1 MTLTDDAQLAR
12 CGEGATRYDEGGA
25 VSHSDAPGAADRL
38 LTGWG
43 GTSPT
48 RARVLHAASPADVRA
63 ALAAPGPRG
72 LLARGLGR
80 SYGDAA
86 QNAGGT
92 VLDLTR
98 MAGVHALDVDGATVT
113 VDAGLSLDALMRML
127 VPFGLWVVVT
137 PGTRF
142 VTVGGAIAC
151 DIHGKNHHL
160 DGSFSRSV
168 LSFDLL
174 TPDGSVRTVTP
185 GADPDVF
192 WATAGGMGLTG
203 IVLRATL
210 KLLRIETAS
219 VTVDTER
226 ASDLDDV
233 MRRMDERDDE
243 YRYSVAWIDLLAAG
257 AAMGRSVLMRG
268 DHTPLADLPAKRQRR
283 PLHFDP
289 PTRLAAPP
297 WVPPGLLNR
306 LTVKAFNEVWFR
318 KSPVRQVGHLE
329 SLGTFFHP
337 LDGVAD
343 WNRVYG
349 RPGFLQY
356 QFVVPFG
363 EEAALRR
370 IVEELVGH
378 QCPSFLA
385 VLKRF
390 GPGNGWLSFP
400 SPGWTLALDIPAG
413 LAGLGPLLDRLDEV
427 VVAAG
432 GRVYLAKDSR
442 LQPGTLRAMYPE
454 LDRWR
459 EVRGRLDPGRVL
471 VSDLARRLDLA

>member
-1 MTLTDDAQLAR
+1 MTLPDDGRQVTTHGR
-12 CGEGATRYDEGGA
+12 GSATSA
-25 VSHSDAPGAADRL
+25 SDAPAAAQAL

-43 GTSPT
+43 GTAPT
-48 RARVLHAASPADVRA
+48 RARLLHPAGPDDVRA
-63 ALAAPGPRG
+63 ALAGAGPRG
-72 LLARGLGR
+72 VVARGLGR

-86 QNAGGT
+86 QNAGGD
-92 VLDLTR
+92 VLDMTGL
-98 MAGVHALDVDGATVT
+98 AGVHALDVDAATVT
-113 VDAGLSLDALMRML
+113 VDAGLSLDALVRAVL
-127 VPFGLWVVVT
+127 PFGLFVTVT
-137 PGTRF
+137 PGTRY

-168 LSFDLL
+168 LSFDLV
-174 TPDGSVRTVTP
+174 TPDGALRTVTP
-185 GADPDVF
+185 DGDPELF
-192 WATAGGMGLTG
+192 RATAGGMGLTG
-203 IVLRATL
+203 VVVRATL
-210 KLLRIETAS
+210 RLLRVETATM
-219 VTVDTER
+219 TVDTER
-226 ASDLDDV
+226 AGDLDDV
-233 MRRMDERDDE
+233 MRRMAERDDA
-243 YRYSVAWIDLLAAG
+243 YRYSVAWIDLLATG

-268 DHTPLADLPAKRQRR
+268 DHTPLAELTGRAARR

-289 PTRLAAPP
+289 SARLAAPP

-306 LTVKAFNEVWFR
+306 LTVRAFNELWFR
-318 KSPVRQVGHLE
+318 KSPRSQVGHHE
-329 SLGTFFHP
+329 SIGTFFHP
-337 LDGVAD
+337 LDGVTD

-370 IVEELVGH
+370 IVEDLVRH

-390 GPGNGWLSFP
+390 GAGDGMLSFP
-400 SPGWTLALDIPAG
+400 MPGWTLALDIPAAMG
-413 LAGLGPLLDRLDEV
+413 GLGPLLDRLDEV

-442 LQPGTLRAMYPE
+442 LQPHVLRRMYPE
-454 LDRWR
+454 LDAWR
-459 EVRGRLDPGRVL
+459 AVRDRLDPDRVL
-471 VSDLARRLDLA
+471 RSDLGRRLDLA